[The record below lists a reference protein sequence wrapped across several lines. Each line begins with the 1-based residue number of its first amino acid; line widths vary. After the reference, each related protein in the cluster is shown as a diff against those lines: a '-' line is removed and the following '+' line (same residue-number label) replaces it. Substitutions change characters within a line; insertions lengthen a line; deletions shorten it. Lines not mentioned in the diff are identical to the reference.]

1 MKDVLKFSSKQR
13 VSILINLRE
22 IKEKIIKKENFYF
35 LIIVLF
41 IFSLDRY
48 TKIEIINNF
57 SENSFYIN
65 DFINFDLVWN
75 TGIGFGLFQSSSIL
89 LYNSISLLIAF
100 VILFLIYL
108 LIISDKLDKISL
120 SLILGGAIGNF
131 YDRMIFKAVP
141 DFIDLHYKNFH
152 WFTFNVAD
160 ILISLGIII
169 FLIKGLLES
178 KIK

>member
-1 MKDVLKFSSKQR
+1 M
-13 VSILINLRE
+13 INLRE

-48 TKIEIINNF
+48 TKIVIINNF

-108 LIISDKLDKISL
+108 SINSDKLDKISF
-120 SLILGGAIGNF
+120 SLIIGGATGNF

-141 DFIDLHYKNFH
+141 DFIDLHYENFH

-160 ILISLGIII
+160 IFITVGIILY
-169 FLIKGLLES
+169 LIKGYFTE
-178 KIK
+178 KT